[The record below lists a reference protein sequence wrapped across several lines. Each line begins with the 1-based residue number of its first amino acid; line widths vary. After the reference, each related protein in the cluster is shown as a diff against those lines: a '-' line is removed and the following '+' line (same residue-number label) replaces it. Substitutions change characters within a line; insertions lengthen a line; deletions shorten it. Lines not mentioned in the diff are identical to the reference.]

1 MKRILSAMLMLC
13 VLLVCLMG
21 TVEADTMADTSAT
34 SGIDV
39 VIVLDMTASM
49 DGSNNPDARTKNDEY
64 NYRLDAAAMLISMLD
79 MDSSRVAVVP
89 FAWEPFEDQIID
101 LTSVPDSTS
110 RNELVQQVYAL
121 KDYGTKPN
129 TNIGAALMRANQI
142 LQQRDDV
149 GNEPMIVL
157 LTDGNNDMSGS
168 KQTVTNSLRWDS
180 TNQTIYSE
188 GTQTYTTKT
197 ANTVTKE
204 AVDCAYA
211 LQYPIYAI
219 ALNQDP
225 DVAAAGGLSLRAI
238 SEGSGLRDGCRM
250 VSKNDAS
257 SLPEYFADFLAA
269 RIGSSVQL
277 SASPEK
283 VEGMENT
290 YEVTIPVLNQSVM
303 EINIILPVRLANA
316 KETSKWG
323 KGIDASSIKM
333 YDSNGNL
340 LSNASD
346 VQILRNDNAH
356 FTMVKVRNPQPN
368 GLWTLR
374 FTSNT
379 DPNNISFN
387 ILYNYNIKLQSSVE
401 STTTRVDGLYKSD
414 KLEITS
420 WFINADG
427 TKASDNNLYAD
438 HRGEAGFEDW
448 MTIQGSWQ
456 LYQDMDGKRT
466 LQREGTLLS
475 DETLRC
481 FRADVDL
488 SETILQDGNYVLVV
502 SAQGAGLNRSVEQNF
517 VLLNHAPEAKDY
529 DITLNVNSTDD
540 TEDAAATW
548 TVEGTSGVLPVK
560 VQDLVKD
567 ADGDQLSY
575 TLKALNNA
583 GSIVTMEMD
592 ESTGTFTYRTTQDGD
607 KLASGD
613 AVYTLYY
620 DDGCT
625 NGAGS
630 MNITFHVV
638 SGVDEMQK
646 AYTPVVTVNGMPG
659 NTPDT
664 WLKNT
669 DLTLSVQLK
678 DVNGGYADAEVL
690 NRLSV
695 RVDAVNTTADEKVSF
710 TEDSQQDNSRDFTI
724 NTGNKAANIDVT
736 VTIGLFDPI
745 KLTVNIP
752 NQEAPV
758 AAASQAAT
766 IYCNGNGVP
775 SFLKGLIGEET
786 SQDAAEL
793 NVDIEAEKLF
803 TDGDNDVLTY
813 AAPTFILDESS
824 VAAEASMITA
834 EETGENAYHILVDS
848 SSTSIFH
855 DTFTVTMNIVAT
867 DGDGVTSAVPYTKTF
882 TVVDLHNKF
891 LTLAVIVGIALAAL
905 IVLILIIHQ
914 LRKPRFARL
923 AISVTEEP
931 SMYETSRQE
940 LPNTKAPVNAMK
952 LGVSGENCGVSN
964 AQLLNVLLK
973 PARASKAIDVVCKK
987 IEADYEITMGEKPLK
1002 AGQKVRWQMEG
1013 ELRIRRMNE
1022 DSALVLKLCE
1032 NQENNGMADFM
1043 DHAGGADDWT
1053 SDIHDFENTASKKSK
1068 RVSRSARKNTKQ
1080 DTHENNPDDWNNAGG
1095 NDGYAF

>member
-1 MKRILSAMLMLC
+1 MKKILSAMLMLC
-13 VLLVCLMG
+13 TLLVCLTG
-21 TVEADTMADTSAT
+21 TVQADTMADTSAT

-89 FAWEPFEDQIID
+89 FAWEPFEDQIIN

-110 RNELVQQVYAL
+110 RNQLVQQVYAL

-180 TNQTIYSE
+180 ANQTIYSE
-188 GTQTYTTKT
+188 GTQTYTTAT
-197 ANTVTKE
+197 ANAVTKE
-204 AVDCAYA
+204 AVDCAYV

-225 DVAAAGGLSLRAI
+225 DVSAAGGLSLRSI

-333 YDSNGNL
+333 YDSNGEL

-346 VQILRNDNAH
+346 IQILRNDNAH
-356 FTMVKVRNPQPN
+356 FAMVKVRNPQPN

-374 FTSNT
+374 FVSNT

-387 ILYNYNIKLQSSVE
+387 ILYNYNIKLQSSVD

-414 KLEITS
+414 KLTISS
-420 WFINADG
+420 WFVNADG
-427 TKASDNNLYAD
+427 SKASDNNLYAD

-456 LYQDMDGKRT
+456 LYQELDGKRT

-502 SAQGAGLNRSVEQNF
+502 SAQGAGLDRSVEQNF

-529 DITLNVNSTDD
+529 DITINVNSTDD

-567 ADGDQLSY
+567 ADGDQMSY
-575 TLKALNNA
+575 TLQAMNNA
-583 GSIVTMEMD
+583 GSIVTLEMD
-592 ESTGTFTYRTTQDGD
+592 ESTGTFTYRTTQDGN
-607 KLASGD
+607 KVASGD
-613 AVYTLYY
+613 AVYTLSYN
-620 DDGCT
+620 DGCT
-625 NGAGS
+625 DGTGS
-630 MNITFHVV
+630 IKITFHVV

-646 AYTPVVTVNGMPG
+646 AYTPVVTLSGTPG
-659 NTPDT
+659 STPDT

-695 RVDAVNTTADEKVSF
+695 RVDAVNATEDEKVSF
-710 TEDSQQDNSRDFTI
+710 TEDAQQDDSRDFTI

-736 VTIGLFDPI
+736 VTIGLFDPM

-766 IYCNGNGVP
+766 IYCNGADVP
-775 SFLKGLIGEET
+775 SFLKSLIGEET
-786 SQDAAEL
+786 PQDAADL
-793 NVDIEAEKLF
+793 NVNIEAEKLF
-803 TDGDNDVLTY
+803 TDGDNDTLTY
-813 AAPTFILDESS
+813 AVPTFVLEGTGM
-824 VAAEASMITA
+824 AADAAMVSTEK
-834 EETGENAYHILVDS
+834 TGEDAYHILVDS
-848 SSTSIFH
+848 SSTGIFH
-855 DTFTVTMNIVAT
+855 DTFTVIMNIVAT
-867 DGDGVTSAVPYTKTF
+867 DGDGVASAVPYTKTL

-891 LTLAVIVGIALAAL
+891 LTLVVIVGIVLAVL

-923 AISVTEEP
+923 AISVTEAP
-931 SMYETSRQE
+931 SMYENSRLE
-940 LPNTKAPVNAMK
+940 LPNSKAPVNAMR
-952 LGVSGENCGVSN
+952 LGVNGENCGASN
-964 AQLLNVLLK
+964 QQLLNVLLK
-973 PARASKAIDVVCKK
+973 PDRASKTINVVCKK
-987 IEADYEITMGEKPLK
+987 IEPDYEITMSEKALK
-1002 AGQKVRWQMEG
+1002 AGKKVQWKLDG
-1013 ELRIRRMNE
+1013 ELKIRRMNE
-1022 DSALVLKLCE
+1022 ESGLVLKLCE
-1032 NQENNGMADFM
+1032 KDAGNAMNAFMNN
-1043 DHAGGADDWT
+1043 AGGADEWK
-1053 SDIHDFENTASKKSK
+1053 SDDQGSQNAAPKKSK
-1068 RVSRSARKNTKQ
+1068 RVSRSAKKNAKQ
-1080 DTHENNPDDWNNAGG
+1080 DTHEGNANDWNTGDGKGG
-1095 NDGYAF
+1095 FMF

>member
-1 MKRILSAMLMLC
+1 MKKILSAMLMLC
-13 VLLVCLMG
+13 VFLACLMG
-21 TVEADTMADTSAT
+21 TAAADTMADTSAT

-89 FAWEPFEDQIID
+89 FAWEPFEDQIIG
-101 LTSVPDSTS
+101 LTPVPDSTS

-149 GNEPMIVL
+149 GNAPMIML

-180 TNQTIYSE
+180 ANQTIYSE
-188 GTQTYTTKT
+188 GTQKYTTDT
-197 ANTVTKE
+197 ANVVTKE
-204 AVDCAYA
+204 AVNCAYT

-219 ALNQDP
+219 ALNEDP
-225 DVAAAGGLSLRAI
+225 DTAAAGGLSLRAI

-283 VEGMENT
+283 VDGADDT

-303 EINIILPVRLANA
+303 EINIILPVRLSNA
-316 KETSKWG
+316 KETSRWG

-333 YDSNGNL
+333 YDSDGTL

-346 VQILRNDNAH
+346 IQILRNDNAH
-356 FTMVKVRNPQPN
+356 FAMVKVRNPQPN

-414 KLEITS
+414 KLTVSS
-420 WFINADG
+420 WFVNADG
-427 TKASDNNLYAD
+427 SKASDNNLYAD
-438 HRGEAGFEDW
+438 HRGDADFEDW

-456 LYQDMDGKRT
+456 LYQELDGKRT
-466 LQREGTLLS
+466 LQREGTMIA
-475 DETLRC
+475 DEALRC

-488 SETILQDGNYVLVV
+488 SETILQDGSYVLVV
-502 SAQGAGLNRSVEQNF
+502 NAQGAGLDRSVEQKIM
-517 VLLNHAPEAKDY
+517 LLNHAPEAKDY

-540 TEDAAATW
+540 TESAAATW

-560 VQDLVKD
+560 MQDLVKD

-575 TLKALNNA
+575 TLQAVNDA

-613 AVYTLYY
+613 AVYTLSYN
-620 DDGCT
+620 DGCT
-625 NGAGS
+625 DGAGS
-630 MNITFHVV
+630 MKITFHVV

-646 AYTPVVTVNGMPG
+646 AYTPVVTVHGTPG

-669 DLTLSVQLK
+669 DLALSVQLK

-710 TEDSQQDNSRDFTI
+710 TENSQQEDSRDFTI
-724 NTGNKAANIDVT
+724 NTGNKAATIDVT

-752 NQEAPV
+752 NQDAPV
-758 AAASQAAT
+758 AAAAQAAT
-766 IYCNGNGVP
+766 IYCNGAGVP
-775 SFLKGLIGEET
+775 SFLKRIIGEET
-786 SQDAAEL
+786 PQDAADL

-803 TDGDNDVLTY
+803 TDGDNDILTY
-813 AAPTFILDESS
+813 AAPTFVLDESGT
-824 VAAEASMITA
+824 AADTAMITTEKT
-834 EETGENAYHILVDS
+834 EEDTYHILVDS
-848 SSTSIFH
+848 SSTGIFH

-882 TVVDLHNKF
+882 TVVDLHHKF
-891 LTLAVIVGIALAAL
+891 LTLAVIVGIVLAVL

-931 SMYETSRQE
+931 SVYESSHLE
-940 LPNTKAPVNAMK
+940 LPNSKAPLNAMR

-964 AQLLNVLLK
+964 TQLLNVLLK
-973 PARASKAIDVVCKK
+973 PARSTNSINVVCKK
-987 IEADYEITMGEKPLK
+987 IEADYEITLSEKALK
-1002 AGQKVRWQMEG
+1002 AGKKVRWNKDA
-1013 ELRIRRMNE
+1013 ELKIRRMNE
-1022 DSALVLKLCE
+1022 NDALVLKLCE
-1032 NQENNGMADFM
+1032 KQADGGMTGFMNN
-1043 DHAGGADDWT
+1043 AGGADDWS
-1053 SDIHDFENTASKKSK
+1053 SDGQGFESAAPKKSK
-1068 RVSRSARKNTKQ
+1068 PMSRSAKKNAKQ
-1080 DTHENNPDDWNNAGG
+1080 DTHENNSDEWNNDNGG
-1095 NDGYAF
+1095 FGF

>member
-1 MKRILSAMLMLC
+1 MKRILSAVLMLC
-13 VLLVCLMG
+13 VLLICLVG

-49 DGSNNPDARTKNDEY
+49 DGSNNPEARTKNDEY

-101 LTSVPDSTS
+101 LTAVPDSTS
-110 RNELVQQVYAL
+110 RNQLVQQVYAL
-121 KDYGTKPN
+121 KEYGTKPN

-142 LQQRDDV
+142 LQQRNDA
-149 GNEPMIVL
+149 GNEPMIML
-157 LTDGNNDMSGS
+157 LTDGNNDMTGS

-180 TNQTIYSE
+180 TNQTIYNE
-188 GTQTYTTKT
+188 GTQIYTTET
-197 ANTVTKE
+197 ANAVTKE

-238 SEGSGLRDGCRM
+238 SEGSGLRNGCRM

-257 SLPEYFADFLAA
+257 NLPEYFADFLAA

-283 VEGMENT
+283 VDGSEDA

-316 KETSKWG
+316 KETSRWG

-333 YDSNGNL
+333 YDSNGEL

-346 VQILRNDNAH
+346 IQILRNDNAH
-356 FTMVKVRNPQPN
+356 FAMVKVRNPQPN

-374 FTSNT
+374 FNSNT

-414 KLEITS
+414 KLTISS
-420 WFINADG
+420 WFVNADG
-427 TKASDNNLYAD
+427 SKASDSNLYAD

-448 MTIQGSWQ
+448 MTIRGSWQ

-466 LQREGTLLS
+466 LQREGTMLS

-481 FRADVDL
+481 FRAEVDL
-488 SETILQDGNYVLVV
+488 NETILQDGNYVLVV
-502 SAQGAGLNRSVEQNF
+502 NAQGAGLDRSVEQNF
-517 VLLNHAPEAKDY
+517 VLLNHAPVAEDY

-540 TEDAAATW
+540 TESAAATW

-567 ADGDQLSY
+567 ADGDHLSY
-575 TLKALNNA
+575 TLKAMDHA

-592 ESTGTFTYRTTQDGD
+592 ETTGTFTYRTVQDGD

-613 AVYTLYY
+613 AVYTLSY

-625 NGAGS
+625 DGTGS
-630 MNITFHVV
+630 IKITFHVV
-638 SGVDEMQK
+638 SGVDEMRK
-646 AYTPVVTVNGMPG
+646 AYTPVVTLNGTPG

-669 DLTLSVQLK
+669 ELILSVQLK
-678 DVNGGYADAEVL
+678 DANGGYADAEVL

-695 RVDAVNTTADEKVSF
+695 KVDAVNTTTEEKVSF
-710 TEDSQQDNSRDFTI
+710 TEEDRQENSRDFII
-724 NTGNKAANIDVT
+724 NTGNQAANIDVT
-736 VTIGLFDPI
+736 VTIGLFDPM

-758 AAASQAAT
+758 AAAAQTAT
-766 IYCNGNGVP
+766 VYCNGTGVP

-786 SQDAAEL
+786 PQDAAEL

-803 TDGDNDVLTY
+803 TDGDHDVLTY
-813 AAPTFILDESS
+813 SAPAFVWDETGKEVDAATVS
-824 VAAEASMITA
+824 AEK
-834 EETGENAYHILVDS
+834 TGENAYHILVDS
-848 SSTSIFH
+848 SSTGVFH
-855 DTFTVTMNIVAT
+855 DTFTVTMKITAT
-867 DGDGVTSAVPYTKTF
+867 DGDDVTAAVPYTKTF

-891 LTLAVIVGIALAAL
+891 LTYAVITGIALVVL
-905 IVLILIIHQ
+905 IVLILVIHQ
-914 LRKPRFARL
+914 IRKPRFARL
-923 AISVTEEP
+923 EIAVTEEP
-931 SMYETSRQE
+931 SEYESSHVE
-940 LPNTKAPVNAMK
+940 LANSKKPMNALRCGVN
-952 LGVSGENCGVSN
+952 GENCDVSS
-964 AQLLNVLLK
+964 AQLQSVILK
-973 PARASKAIDVVCKK
+973 PARSAKAIDVVCKK
-987 IEADYEITMGEKPLK
+987 IEADYEVTMGGKALK
-1002 AGQKVRWQMEG
+1002 AGKKVRWHLDG
-1013 ELRIRRMNE
+1013 ELKIRRMNE
-1022 DSALVLKLCE
+1022 EKALVMKLCE
-1032 NQENNGMADFM
+1032 KQKDDGEEKFM
-1043 DHAGGADDWT
+1043 IDAGGDDNWT
-1053 SDIHDFENTASKKSK
+1053 SVATSFESAAPKKSK
-1068 RVSRSARKNTKQ
+1068 LWNRSAKKASKQ
-1080 DTHENNPDDWNNAGG
+1080 EERNSSDDEWNNGDG
-1095 NDGYAF
+1095 NDGFGF